1 MNEYERLI
9 NNDATNNAPAK
20 TNLYTYG
27 EHKSLTPQ
35 GLFFCVMV
43 EETVVTLGAEDV
55 VAVIAILAGQPL
67 LPTRGK
73 FGGATKGT
81 SIASKVSRSL
91 FDYDFEHNILPTLTN
106 KSILTLRFRMV
117 NNLGVFVGRWTP
129 MIGWAITAYDVM
141 KISVLTI
148 LHYNQFVKPEDQLND
163 ATAGS
168 FG

>member
-9 NNDATNNAPAK
+9 TDSASSKPN
-20 TNLYTYG
+20 TYSYEG
-27 EHKSLTPQ
+27 HKDLTPQ

-43 EETVVTLGAEDV
+43 EETCKALGVEDI
-55 VAVIAILAGQPL
+55 AALIAILAGQPV

-81 SIASKVSRSL
+81 SIASKVSRAL
-91 FDYDFEHNILPTLTN
+91 FDYDFERNILPTLTN

-117 NNLGVFVGRWTP
+117 NNLGVFIGRWTP
-129 MIGWAITAYDVM
+129 MVGWAITAYNVV
-141 KISVLTI
+141 KTSVLTI
-148 LHYNQFVKPEDQLND
+148 LHYNQLVKPEDQIND

>member
-9 NNDATNNAPAK
+9 GDDAPNNGPAK
-20 TNLYTYG
+20 ANLYIYA
-27 EHKSLTPQ
+27 EHKNLTPQ
-35 GLFFCVMV
+35 GLFFCVVV
-43 EETVVTLGAEDV
+43 EETVKTLDVEDV
-55 VAVIAILAGQPL
+55 VAVIAILAGQPV

-81 SIASKVSRSL
+81 SIASTVSRAL
-91 FDYDFEHNILPTLTN
+91 FDYDFERNILPTLTN

-117 NNLGVFVGRWTP
+117 NNLGVFIGRWTP
-129 MIGWAITAYDVM
+129 MVGWAITVYDVV

-148 LHYNQFVKPEDQLND
+148 LHYNQLVKPEDQLND
-163 ATAGS
+163 GTAGS

>member
-9 NNDATNNAPAK
+9 SNSAKSNAPTK
-20 TNLYTYG
+20 DNLYTYG
-27 EHKSLTPQ
+27 EHKNLTPQ

-43 EETVVTLGAEDV
+43 EETCKALGVEDIS
-55 VAVIAILAGQPL
+55 AVIAILAGQPVL
-67 LPTRGK
+67 STRGK

-81 SIASKVSRSL
+81 SIASKVSRAL
-91 FDYDFEHNILPTLTN
+91 FDYDFERNILPTLTN

-129 MIGWAITAYDVM
+129 MVGWAITVYDVV

-148 LHYNQFVKPEDQLND
+148 LHYNRLVTPEDQIND
-163 ATAGS
+163 ATTGS

>member
-9 NNDATNNAPAK
+9 SDAPIATPN
-20 TNLYTYG
+20 TYNYKG
-27 EHKSLTPQ
+27 HKGLTPQ

-43 EETVVTLGAEDV
+43 EETCKALGVEDIA
-55 VAVIAILAGQPL
+55 AVIAILAGQPV

-81 SIASKVSRSL
+81 SIASKVSRAL
-91 FDYDFEHNILPTLTN
+91 FDYDFERNILPTLTN
-106 KSILTLRFRMV
+106 QSILTLRFRMV
-117 NNLGVFVGRWTP
+117 NNLGVFIGRWTP
-129 MIGWAITAYDVM
+129 MVGWIISAYDVI

-148 LHYNQFVKPEDQLND
+148 LHYNQLVKPEDQIND

>member
-1 MNEYERLI
+1 
-9 NNDATNNAPAK
+9 
-20 TNLYTYG
+20 
-27 EHKSLTPQ
+27 
-35 GLFFCVMV
+35 MV
-43 EETVVTLGAEDV
+43 EETCKALGVEDI
-55 VAVIAILAGQPL
+55 AALIAILTGQPV

-81 SIASKVSRSL
+81 SIASRVSRAL
-91 FDYDFEHNILPTLTN
+91 FDYDLERNILPTLSN

-117 NNLGVFVGRWTP
+117 NNLGVFIGRWTP
-129 MIGWAITAYDVM
+129 LVGWAVTAYDVV

-148 LHYNQFVKPEDQLND
+148 LHYNQLVKPEDQIND

>member
-9 NNDATNNAPAK
+9 SDSANSKLN
-20 TNLYTYG
+20 TYNYEG
-27 EHKSLTPQ
+27 HKGLTSQ

-43 EETVVTLGAEDV
+43 EETCKALGVEDI
-55 VAVIAILAGQPL
+55 AGLIAILAGQPL

-81 SIASKVSRSL
+81 SIASRVSRAL
-91 FDYDFEHNILPTLTN
+91 FDYDFERNILPTLTN
-106 KSILTLRFRMV
+106 KSILKLRFRMV
-117 NNLGVFVGRWTP
+117 NNLGVFIGRWTP
-129 MIGWAITAYDVM
+129 MVGWAVTAYDVV

-148 LHYNQFVKPEDQLND
+148 LHYNQLVKPEDQIND